1 MAVPVRVSS
10 SDAVRKPIPLTA
22 RAAAEIGN
30 RMMGQ
35 PYGWGGYL
43 FNRDC
48 SLAMRDLFVPFGVWL
63 PTQLIGAGQGMAVHQ
78 LREGVP
84 LG

>member
-1 MAVPVRVSS
+1 
-10 SDAVRKPIPLTA
+10 
-22 RAAAEIGN
+22 
-30 RMMGQ
+30 MMGQ

-48 SLAMRDLFVPFGVWL
+48 SLAMRDLFVLWGVAA
-63 PTQLIGAGQGMAVHQ
+63 TQLIGAGQGMAVHQ